1 MTSQSKA
8 CSYALATA
16 LLWST
21 IATAFKLTLE
31 HLDAWQLVFWSVLTS
46 TLLLSGIVLMQNKGH
61 LLFQQARESFWLY
74 AFLGILNPFLYHVF
88 LFGAYELLPAQQAQ
102 ALNYSWPIALSL
114 LAVPLL
120 GKALNRKDVFCCL
133 IAYFGVIIIS
143 TRGQL
148 QALDFGSPTGVL
160 LALASTLTWAVY
172 WIFNARQKGDPLVS
186 LLICFLFGMPWIIAA
201 TAIASDFI
209 PESTAGLWGA
219 AYVGLVEMGFAYIL
233 WLKALKLADNTAA
246 VSNISYLSPFI
257 SLFFIA
263 NILQESIHPTTYI
276 GLFLIVFAVI
286 FQQKGSNRKAASA
299 KTAPVKK
306 ALKTKVTQSAG

>member
-21 IATAFKLTLE
+21 IATAFKFTLK
-31 HLDAWQLVFWSVLTS
+31 HMDSWQLVFWSVLTS
-46 TLLLSGIVLMQNKGH
+46 TLLLSCIVLFQNKGS
-61 LLFQQARESFWLY
+61 LLLKQMKESFWLY
-74 AFLGILNPFLYHVF
+74 VCLGILNPFLYHLF
-88 LFGAYELLPAQQAQ
+88 LFGAYERLPAQQAQ

-120 GKALNRKDVFCCL
+120 GKRLSRKDILCCL
-133 IAYFGVIIIS
+133 AAYIGVLIIS

-148 QALDFGSPTGVL
+148 QELDFGSPMGVM

-172 WIFNARQKGDPLVS
+172 WIFNTRMKGDPLVG
-186 LLICFLFGMPWIIAA
+186 LLICFLLGLPWIICA
-201 TAIASDFI
+201 TAIASDFH
-209 PESTAGLWGA
+209 PVAREGMLGA
-219 AYVGLVEMGFAYIL
+219 IYIGVIEMGFAYIL
-233 WLKALKLADNTAA
+233 WLKALKLTDNPAA
-246 VSNISYLSPFI
+246 ISNISYLSPFL

-276 GLFLIVFAVI
+276 GLLFIVISVVA
-286 FQQKGSNRKAASA
+286 QQHKAGKKQLSTPSHK
-299 KTAPVKK
+299 KTETRP
-306 ALKTKVTQSAG
+306 TTS

>member
-31 HLDAWQLVFWSVLTS
+31 HLDPWQLVFWSVLTS
-46 TLLLSGIVLMQNKGH
+46 TLLLGGIVLMQNKGH
-61 LLFQQARESFWLY
+61 LLLRQARESFWRY

-114 LAVPLL
+114 LAMPLL
-120 GKALNRKDVFCCL
+120 GKALSRKDVFCCL
-133 IAYFGVIIIS
+133 IAYLGVIIIS

-148 QALDFGSPTGVL
+148 QTLDFGSPTGVV

-209 PESTAGLWGA
+209 PDSTAGLWGA

-276 GLFLIVFAVI
+276 GLVMIVFAVI
-286 FQQKGSNRKAASA
+286 FQQKGSR
-299 KTAPVKK
+299 KTAQVKK
-306 ALKTKVTQSAG
+306 ALKTEVTQSAG